1 MTATPVGRP
10 RSASGDPTPADP
22 VPAGAVLSGAAG
34 SAAGR
39 SESAF
44 TAFLFLFKYHGGWRT
59 TRLASEAATDR
70 LYHSGVNCLVR
81 NRAEI
86 RTANFQVQYLSA

>member
-22 VPAGAVLSGAAG
+22 VPVGAVLSGAAG

-39 SESAF
+39 SESAC

-59 TRLASEAATDR
+59 TRLESEAATDR
-70 LYHSGVNCLVR
+70 LYHSLENVVR
-81 NRAEI
+81 
-86 RTANFQVQYLSA
+86 